1 MEPTRTTKYTK
12 PLIDYILMNSPD
24 KVIQS
29 GAIEMELSGQEFIY
43 CSRKMSLMK
52 LNEHYKISFRS
63 MKNYLDEI
71 FIDKLR
77 SIKSRQP
84 GLCF

>member
-1 MEPTRTTKYTK
+1 
-12 PLIDYILMNSPD
+12 MNCPD

-52 LNEHYKISFRS
+52 PNEHYKISFRS
-63 MKNYLDEI
+63 VKNYLDEI
-71 FIDKLR
+71 FIDKLS
-77 SIKSRQP
+77 SIKFHPP